1 MGFSRCK
8 VHQGE
13 EVAHCVAHPLC
24 SVAEQLLLYL
34 GALSFL
40 LMKFWMRPV
49 SLLAFSNFT
58 PLKKDVSFCLKHAY
72 FKDMHS
78 FSVN

>member
-8 VHQGE
+8 VRQRE
-13 EVAHCVAHPLC
+13 EVAHCVAHPFC

-34 GALSFL
+34 RELSAREVLDETCFAACL
-40 LMKFWMRPV
+40 LKFH
-49 SLLAFSNFT
+49 AFK
-58 PLKKDVSFCLKHAY
+58 KKDVSFCLKYAY